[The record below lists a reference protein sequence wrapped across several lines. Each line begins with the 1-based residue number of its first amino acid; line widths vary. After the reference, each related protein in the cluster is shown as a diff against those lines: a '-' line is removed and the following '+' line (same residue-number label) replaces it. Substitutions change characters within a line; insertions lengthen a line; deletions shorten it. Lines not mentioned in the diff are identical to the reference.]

1 VPLCFRASPC
11 PIHCKSPEI
20 ARQQLLILGPG
31 TQTIAK
37 HDGLIGTTIAKVFAL
52 RDAKALNMV
61 RKSHQLLKMRRLDK
75 CAPP

>member
-20 ARQQLLILGPG
+20 ARQQLLILGSG

-61 RKSHQLLKMRRLDK
+61 RNRFNFSK
-75 CAPP
+75 